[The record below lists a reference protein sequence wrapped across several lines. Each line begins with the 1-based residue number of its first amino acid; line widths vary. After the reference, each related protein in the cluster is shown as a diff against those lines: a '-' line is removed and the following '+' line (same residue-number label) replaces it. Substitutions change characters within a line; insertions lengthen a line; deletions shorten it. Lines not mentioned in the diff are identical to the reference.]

1 MVLPMATKT
10 PRIAVVDDD
19 PFVLRGL
26 RRLLRSAG
34 FDVDTYASGAAFLN
48 AGGDDEPDCVVLD
61 LHMPQ
66 TTGFE
71 VQAQLVKRGRSTP
84 VIVITGG
91 DNPEAQSRA
100 LRLGAKGYFGKPVDG
115 EALLE
120 TIDAAITTRRAQAG
134 WRRP

>member
-34 FDVDTYASGAAFLN
+34 FEVDTYASGAAFLN

-84 VIVITGG
+84 VRVM
-91 DNPEAQSRA
+91 ERAQMVLMAAQGHRDHRA
-100 LRLGAKGYFGKPVDG
+100 RRG
-115 EALLE
+115 
-120 TIDAAITTRRAQAG
+120 RRAPRGPRGRQGRWGRAARLAG
-134 WRRP
+134 T

>member
-26 RRLLRSAG
+26 GRLLRSAG
-34 FDVDTYASGAAFLN
+34 FDVDTYASGAGFLN
-48 AGGDDEPDCVVLD
+48 AGRDDETDCVVLD

-71 VQAQLVKRGRSTP
+71 RTF
-84 VIVITGG
+84 
-91 DNPEAQSRA
+91 PEP
-100 LRLGAKGYFGKPVDG
+100 LR
-115 EALLE
+115 
-120 TIDAAITTRRAQAG
+120 
-134 WRRP
+134 

>member
-1 MVLPMATKT
+1 MLLPMATRT

-26 RRLLRSAG
+26 GRLLRSAG

-71 VQAQLVKRGRSTP
+71 VQAQLVKRGRCAP

-91 DNPEAQSRA
+91 DNPDARSRA
-100 LRLGAKGYFGKPVDG
+100 LRLGAKGYLEKPVDDK
-115 EALLE
+115 ALL
-120 TIDAAITTRRAQAG
+120 AAIAVAIASRRV
-134 WRRP
+134 P

>member
-1 MVLPMATKT
+1 MVTKT

-26 RRLLRSAG
+26 GRLLRSAG
-34 FDVDTYASGAAFLN
+34 FEVDTYASGAAFLN

-71 VQAQLVKRGRSTP
+71 VQAQLVKRGRGTP
-84 VIVITGG
+84 VIVITGD

-100 LRLGAKGYFGKPVDG
+100 LRLGAKGFFGKPVDG

-120 TIDAAITTRRAQAG
+120 TIDAAIATRRAQAG

>member
-1 MVLPMATKT
+1 MVLPMAIRT
-10 PRIAVVDDD
+10 PRFAVVDDD

-48 AGGDDEPDCVVLD
+48 SGGDDEPDCVVLD

-66 TTGFE
+66 TSGFE
-71 VQAQLVKRGRSTP
+71 VQAQLLRRGRSTP

-100 LRLGAKGYFGKPVDG
+100 LRLGAKDYFGKPVDG
-115 EALLE
+115 EALL
-120 TIDAAITTRRAQAG
+120 AAIGVAIAGRRV
-134 WRRP
+134 P

>member
-1 MVLPMATKT
+1 MVLPMATRT
-10 PRIAVVDDD
+10 RRIAVVDDD

-34 FDVDTYASGAAFLN
+34 FDVDTYVSGAAFLN

-66 TTGFE
+66 TAGFE

-120 TIDAAITTRRAQAG
+120 TIYAAITTRRPQAG

>member
-1 MVLPMATKT
+1 MVLAMATKA

-34 FDVDTYASGAAFLN
+34 FDVDTYASGADFLN
-48 AGGDDEPDCVVLD
+48 AEVDDEPDCVVLD

-71 VQAQLVKRGRSTP
+71 VQAQLARSGRSTP
-84 VIVITGG
+84 VIVITG
-91 DNPEAQSRA
+91 DDTPEAQSRA
-100 LRLGAKGYFGKPVDG
+100 LRLGAKGYFGKPVDD
-115 EALLE
+115 EALL
-120 TIDAAITTRRAQAG
+120 AAIGAAIGDEDSNHNRSS
-134 WRRP
+134 

>member
-19 PFVLRGL
+19 AFVLRGL

-34 FDVDTYASGAAFLN
+34 FEVDTYASGAAFLN

-66 TTGFE
+66 ATGFE

>member
-120 TIDAAITTRRAQAG
+120 IIDAAIATQRAQAG

>member
-1 MVLPMATKT
+1 MVLPMATRT

-66 TTGFE
+66 TAGFE

-120 TIDAAITTRRAQAG
+120 TIYAAITTRRPQAG
-134 WRRP
+134 W

>member
-1 MVLPMATKT
+1 MATST

-34 FDVDTYASGAAFLN
+34 FEVDTYASGAAFLSG
-48 AGGDDEPDCVVLD
+48 GGDDEPDCVVLD

-71 VQAQLVKRGRSTP
+71 VQSQLVKRGRSTP

-91 DNPEAQSRA
+91 DNPEARSRA

-120 TIDAAITTRRAQAG
+120 TIDAAITIRRAQAG

>member
-1 MVLPMATKT
+1 MVPPMATRT

-71 VQAQLVKRGRSTP
+71 VQAQLVNRGRSTP

-100 LRLGAKGYFGKPVDG
+100 LRQGAKGYFGKPVDG

-120 TIDAAITTRRAQAG
+120 TIEAAITTRRAQAG

>member
-1 MVLPMATKT
+1 MVLPMATET

-19 PFVLRGL
+19 PLVLRGL

-66 TTGFE
+66 TSGFE
-71 VQAQLVKRGRSTP
+71 VQTQLIKRGRGTP
-84 VIVITGG
+84 VIVITGD
-91 DNPEAQSRA
+91 DNPETQSRA

-120 TIDAAITTRRAQAG
+120 IIDAAITTRRAQAG

>member
-34 FDVDTYASGAAFLN
+34 FEVDTYASGAAFLN
-48 AGGDDEPDCVVLD
+48 AGGDDEADCVVLD

-66 TTGFE
+66 ATGFE